1 MPRLRF
7 ETVRD
12 LLEAFPLAERLIDIE
27 PNDEPSLQFLQAL
40 VARGDSDTDL
50 DKAVGFCA
58 FLLPRREAVWWGCRT
73 VKTFIP
79 ERSPEE
85 EQAISV
91 AEEWVR
97 EPEDERRVAALE
109 LGRRA
114 SSKLATTYL
123 ALAAGWSGGRL
134 TVGADEAVP
143 VPPHQ
148 TAQVVRAAVLIAA
161 CRAHMDERPA
171 VLRRCLEDGIR
182 LASDQTHI
190 SF

>member
-12 LLEAFPLAERLIDIE
+12 LLEAFPLAEGLIDIE
-27 PNDEPSLQFLQAL
+27 PNDEPSLRFLQAL
-40 VARGDSDTDL
+40 VARGEF

-79 ERSPEE
+79 ERSAQEE
-85 EQAISV
+85 EAIRI
-91 AEEWVR
+91 AEEWVH

-109 LGRRA
+109 LGKRA

-148 TAQVVRAAVLIAA
+148 TAQVVQAAVLIAA
-161 CRAHMDERPA
+161 CRVDMDARSG
-171 VLRRCLEDGIR
+171 VLRRCLEDGIS

-190 SF
+190 TL

>member
-12 LLEAFPLAERLIDIE
+12 LLEAFPIAERLIGIE
-27 PNDEPSLQFLQAL
+27 PNDEPSLRFLQAL
-40 VARGDSDTDL
+40 VARGDSDKDL
-50 DKAVGFCA
+50 DTAVGFCA

-73 VKTFIP
+73 VKAFIP
-79 ERSPEE
+79 ERTGEE
-85 EQAISV
+85 EEAIRV

-109 LGRRA
+109 FGRRA

-134 TVGADEAVP
+134 TVGDEAVP

-161 CRAHMDERPA
+161 CRAPMDERDD
-171 VLRRCLEDGIR
+171 VLRRCLQDGIS

-190 SF
+190 TL

>member
-12 LLEAFPLAERLIDIE
+12 LLEAFPLAEHLIDIE

-40 VARGDSDTDL
+40 VSRGDSDTDL

-79 ERSPEE
+79 ERSAQEE
-85 EQAISV
+85 EAIRV

-109 LGRRA
+109 LGQRA

-161 CRAHMDERPA
+161 CRVHMDERA
-171 VLRRCLEDGIR
+171 DVLRRCLADGIA
-182 LASDQTHI
+182 LAADQTHI
-190 SF
+190 TL

>member
-1 MPRLRF
+1 M
-7 ETVRD
+7 
-12 LLEAFPLAERLIDIE
+12 
-27 PNDEPSLQFLQAL
+27 
-40 VARGDSDTDL
+40 

-79 ERSPEE
+79 EPSPDEE
-85 EQAISV
+85 EAIRV

-97 EPEDERRVAALE
+97 EPDDERRAAALE

-161 CRAHMDERPA
+161 CRVHMDERDD
-171 VLRRCLEDGIR
+171 VLHRCIADGIS